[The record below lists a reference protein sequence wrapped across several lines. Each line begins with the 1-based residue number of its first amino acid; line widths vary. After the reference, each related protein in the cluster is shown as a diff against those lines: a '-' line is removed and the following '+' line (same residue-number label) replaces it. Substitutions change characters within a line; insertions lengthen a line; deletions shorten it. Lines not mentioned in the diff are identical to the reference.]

1 MKSWRKV
8 LMLSIYAA
16 VLLDALIG
24 DPYWLPHPVR
34 LIGLYIKAFEK
45 LIRGIAKTP
54 QELKAAG
61 VLLTLSTVILTYG
74 FTFIILRLAEGVSH
88 LLYFALNIIFMYT
101 CLAARCLSNEA
112 MKIFNQLVKGD
123 ITAARV
129 QTSMIVGRDTDS
141 LNEQELTRAVVE
153 TVSENSSDGVIA
165 PLIFMA
171 IGGAPLAMAYKAINT
186 LDSMVGYK
194 NDKYLHFGWCSAKL
208 DDLAN
213 YLPSRLTGFF
223 MSIAA
228 LLMRLNFKNS
238 IIILKRDG
246 KNHSSPNSG
255 YPEAATA
262 GALGIKLGG
271 TNLYFGKPVY
281 KPTIGDSKRAIEK
294 QDIKRAI
301 FLMLG
306 AYGVALAIIGII
318 NFICR

>member
-1 MKSWRKV
+1 
-8 LMLSIYAA
+8 MLSIYAA
-16 VLLDALIG
+16 VLLDALVG

-34 LIGLYIKAFEK
+34 LIGTYIKAFEK
-45 LIRGIAKTP
+45 CIRGAAKTP
-54 QELKAAG
+54 QALKAAG

-74 FTFIILRLAEGVSH
+74 FTFIILRLAASISPI
-88 LLYFALNIIFMYT
+88 LYFALSIAFMYT
-101 CLAARCLSNEA
+101 CLAARCLSNEGI
-112 MKIFNQLVKGD
+112 KIYKQLVNGD
-123 ITAARV
+123 ITAARK

-141 LNEQELTRAVVE
+141 LDEQELTRAVVE

-194 NDKYLHFGWCSAKL
+194 SEKYLHFGWCSAKL
-208 DDLAN
+208 DDVAN
-213 YLPSRLTGFF
+213 YLPSRLTGVL
-223 MSIAA
+223 MSAAA
-228 LLMRLNFKNS
+228 LLMKLDFKNS
-238 IIILKRDG
+238 ITTLIRDG

-271 TNLYFGKPVY
+271 TNLYFGKPVH
-281 KPTIGDSKRAIEK
+281 KPTIGEGKRAIEK

-306 AYGVALAIIGII
+306 AYGLALILIGII

>member
-1 MKSWRKV
+1 
-8 LMLSIYAA
+8 MLSIYAA
-16 VLLDALIG
+16 VLLDALVG

-34 LIGLYIKAFEK
+34 LIGLYIKAFEN
-45 LIRGIAKTP
+45 LIRGVAKSP
-54 QELKAAG
+54 GELKVAG
-61 VLLTLSTVILTYG
+61 VLLTLSTVILAYG
-74 FTFIILRLAEGVSH
+74 CTFIILRLSVGINPI
-88 LLYFALNIIFMYT
+88 LYFIFNIIFMYT
-101 CLAARCLSNEA
+101 CLAARGLSDEA
-112 MKIFNQLVKGD
+112 IKIYNLLAKGD
-123 ITAARV
+123 IAAARK

-141 LNEQELTRAVVE
+141 LDEQELTRAVVE
-153 TVSENSSDGVIA
+153 TVAENASDGVIA
-165 PLIFMA
+165 PLVFMA

-194 NDKYLHFGWCSAKL
+194 NDQYLHFGWCSAKL

-213 YLPSRLTGFF
+213 YFPSRLTGAL

-228 LLMRLNFKNS
+228 LLMRLDFKNS
-238 IIILKRDG
+238 IMTLIRDG

-271 TNLYFGKPVY
+271 TNLYFGKPVH
-281 KPTIGDSKRAIEK
+281 KLTIGESKRAIEK
-294 QDIKRAI
+294 QDIKSAI

-306 AYGVALAIIGII
+306 SYGIALGILGII

>member
-1 MKSWRKV
+1 
-8 LMLSIYAA
+8 MLSIYAA

-34 LIGLYIKAFEK
+34 LIGIYIKTFEK
-45 LIRGIAKTP
+45 WIRGVAKTS

-61 VLLTLSTVILTYG
+61 VLLTLSTVTLTYG
-74 FTFIILRLAEGVSH
+74 ITFIILKLAIGISPI
-88 LLYFALNIIFMYT
+88 LYFAFNIIFMYT
-101 CLAARCLSNEA
+101 CLAPRCLSDEA
-112 MKIFNQLVKGD
+112 IKIYKQLAKGD
-123 ITAARV
+123 IIAARK
-129 QTSMIVGRDTDS
+129 QTSMIVGRDTDG
-141 LNEQELTRAVVE
+141 LNEQEVTRAVVE

-165 PLIFMA
+165 PLMFMA

-213 YLPSRLTGFF
+213 YLPSRLTG
-223 MSIAA
+223 A
-228 LLMRLNFKNS
+228 LICVCALFMRLDFRNS
-238 IIILKRDG
+238 ISTFIRDG

-262 GALGIKLGG
+262 GALGIMLGG
-271 TNLYFGKPVY
+271 TNLYFGKPVH
-281 KPTIGDSKRAIEK
+281 KPTIGESKRAIEK
-294 QDIKRAI
+294 QDIKRTI
-301 FLMLG
+301 YLMLG
-306 AYGVALAIIGII
+306 AYGIALAIIGII